1 MSLIPGAQRMLAA
14 AQIEPSM
21 ASDDDRQRDR
31 HALGPIVVAGI
42 IALGVVALVGSAAD
56 ALTAFSGAALRG
68 GAALVALT
76 IAVRSTYLAGGPAHR
91 YRRLLTAATL
101 LWLGIQAVR
110 TVGRVPDP
118 PPVLIPELL
127 LMAGIVAVTVAMWR
141 VAFHERFS
149 RTEQRAVYLDAAT
162 VFFTFAGVSIL
173 VLSRLVG
180 DRSDLVPLAANTVMF
195 AGVIGSLAVIYLA
208 ATPAPGLHGWVVVT
222 IGLATLAIGMIWALV
237 AETAGQVAI
246 GAELI
251 AAVGVII
258 TAYGT
263 ATWRPDVHPDADLRR
278 RYARIRA
285 ALPVATAALAPVLL
299 VLNHV
304 LTPLRGDLAGI
315 TVDGS
320 IGVVLTLIIVRQTLL
335 LSERGRL
342 VDEATAS
349 VARERAAISEL
360 TLNEQ
365 RFRSLVRNSS
375 DVILILADDGTITY
389 QSEAVQR
396 VLGYEPGAR
405 VGLSMF
411 DIIHP
416 DDIAAARATFR
427 ELQLDPTTTR
437 TLEGRARHADGSW
450 RFIEVTARNL
460 TSDPAV
466 GGVVVNY
473 RDITERKELERQ
485 LLHEAFHDP
494 LTGLA
499 NRALFIDRVQH
510 ALARRA
516 TQTLAVLFL
525 DLDDFKTINDSLGHA
540 AGDQVLTAVAERF
553 RGALRPED
561 TISRLGGDEFAI
573 LLDPADA
580 ALVDIVAGRL
590 VDALRSPFEIG
601 GKQVHLAG
609 SIGLAMSGPETR
621 SADELLR
628 NADVAM
634 YTAKGRGKGRIE
646 LFEASMHTAALN
658 RLELRADLERALER
672 GEFRLRYQPVFDL
685 QQGRLSGFEALI
697 RWRHPER
704 GEVMPGDF
712 IALAEETGLIVPI
725 GHWVLAQATRQAQAW
740 NATGSRPLH
749 VSVNIS
755 PRQVQDPTITDSV
768 RHALAESGLEP
779 ARLIVELTESG
790 LMQDD
795 EGRLHELKALGVHI
809 ALDDFGT
816 GYSSLSY
823 LSRFPIDVLKIDQ
836 SFVAQIQPG
845 TIEPALVR
853 SVIQLGAAM
862 ELHTVAEGIE
872 QPAQL
877 ERLRE
882 LGVDYGQGYLLAR
895 PLDPIAATRLVVAD
909 SSISEVLAS

>member
-1 MSLIPGAQRMLAA
+1 MSQEDGRL
-14 AQIEPSM
+14 
-21 ASDDDRQRDR
+21 RDR
-31 HALGPIVVAGI
+31 RAIGAIV
-42 IALGVVALVGSAAD
+42 
-56 ALTAFSGAALRG
+56 GAAVIVL
-68 GAALVALT
+68 ALVALIGSAAAELTPFTQDALRIGAAMMALT
-76 IAVRSTYLAGGPAHR
+76 IALRSNGLATGPAHR

-101 LWLGIQAVR
+101 LWLAIQFVR
-110 TVGRVPDP
+110 VADGTAGTVLVI
-118 PPVLIPELL
+118 IPELAL
-127 LMAGIVAVTVAMWR
+127 LGGIVVVTVLMWR
-141 VAFHERFS
+141 VAFHDRFS
-149 RTEQRAVYLDAAT
+149 RQEQRAVYLDAAT
-162 VFFTFAGVSIL
+162 VFFTVAGLSIL

-180 DRSDLVPLAANTVMF
+180 ERSDLVPLAVNTVLF
-195 AGVIGSLAVIYLA
+195 AGVVGSLAVIYLA
-208 ATPAPGLHGWVVVT
+208 ATPAAGLHGWAAMT
-222 IGLATLAIGMIWALV
+222 IGVLIVAIGMIWALV
-237 AETAGQVAI
+237 SETAGQVAV
-246 GAELI
+246 GAELT
-251 AAVGVII
+251 AAIGVIV
-258 TAYGT
+258 AGSGA
-263 ATWRPDVHPDADLRR
+263 ATWRPDVHPDAALRR
-278 RYARIRA
+278 RYGRIRA
-285 ALPVATAALAPVLL
+285 ALPVATAAMAPALL

-315 TVDGS
+315 MVDGS
-320 IGVVLTLIIVRQTLL
+320 IGAVLTLIIVRQTVLL
-335 LSERGRL
+335 AERGRL

-349 VARERAAISEL
+349 VSRERAVTAEL
-360 TLNEQ
+360 TLSER

-375 DVILILADDGTITY
+375 DVILILAHDGTITY
-389 QSEAVQR
+389 QSEAVKR
-396 VLGYEPGAR
+396 VLGYDPDAR
-405 VGLSMF
+405 LGLSLF

-416 DDIAAARATFR
+416 DDLAAARATFR
-427 ELQLDPTTTR
+427 ELHLDPTTTR
-437 TLEGRARHADGSW
+437 TLEGRARHSDGSW
-450 RFIEVTARNL
+450 RSIEVTARNL

-466 GGVVVNY
+466 GGIVVNY

-485 LLHEAFHDP
+485 LLHEVFHDP

-510 ALARRA
+510 ALARRGVKA
-516 TQTLAVLFL
+516 LAVLFL

-573 LLDPADA
+573 LLDPTDP
-580 ALVDIVAGRL
+580 ALVELVAERL
-590 VDALRSPFEIG
+590 VDALRSPFEVG

-609 SIGLAMSGPETR
+609 SIGIAMSSPETQ

-634 YTAKGRGKGRIE
+634 YTAKGRGKGRVE
-646 LFEASMHTAALN
+646 RFEASMHTAALN
-658 RLELRADLERALER
+658 RLELRADLERALDR

-712 IALAEETGLIVPI
+712 IPLAEETGLIVPI
-725 GHWVLAQATRQAQAW
+725 GHWVLVQAARQAQAW
-740 NATGSRPLH
+740 NATGLRPLH

-755 PRQVQDPTITDSV
+755 PRQVREDSITDSV
-768 RHALAESGLEP
+768 RHALTASGLDP

-795 EGRLHELKALGVHI
+795 EGRLHELKSLGVHI

-836 SFVAQIQPG
+836 SFVAQIQAG
-845 TIEPALVR
+845 TTEPALVR

-862 ELHTVAEGIE
+862 NLHTVAEGIE
-872 QPAQL
+872 QPEQL